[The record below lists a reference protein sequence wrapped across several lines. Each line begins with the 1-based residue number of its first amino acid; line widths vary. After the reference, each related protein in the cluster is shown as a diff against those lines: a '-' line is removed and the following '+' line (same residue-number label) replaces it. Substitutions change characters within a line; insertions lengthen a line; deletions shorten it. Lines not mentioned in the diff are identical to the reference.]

1 MGRLRGLTAAL
12 LLDLTCL
19 TSIHE
24 DSSAKLGTRRHEK
37 RHRNASSA
45 GHEPPGGEDRAESEA
60 QKENAASDLRVSH
73 SLDEVKAHAAP
84 NSKSEGEISSVAS
97 GGVSEA
103 LFPPAPQTPAEASRK
118 KGHEAHVARG
128 HESTAASTQS
138 EIHAVQLSYLY
149 LGAMKTL
156 SALLSCSKYA
166 ELLLIPKVWTR
177 HILVFVVALGIQPHP
192 LLSVSISVLSAN
204 KSDLTSLYVRNGT
217 PKPDVESTSSDIL
230 LGLLLAAGYIF
241 SMFSSL
247 FTASY

>member
-24 DSSAKLGTRRHEK
+24 DSAAKLGTRRHEK

-45 GHEPPGGEDRAESEA
+45 GHEPPGGEDRAESEV
-60 QKENAASDLRVSH
+60 QKENAAASDMRVSH

-103 LFPPAPQTPAEASRK
+103 LFPPAPQAPAEASRK
-118 KGHEAHVARG
+118 KGHEQHSARG
-128 HESTAASTQS
+128 HESAAVASTQS

-166 ELLLIPKVWTR
+166 ELLLIPKVCTR
-177 HILVFVVALGIQPHP
+177 HVLVSVVAQETQPHP
-192 LLSVSISVLSAN
+192 LLKGSNCSVLPVSVSLCCQ
-204 KSDLTSLYVRNGT
+204 
-217 PKPDVESTSSDIL
+217 
-230 LGLLLAAGYIF
+230 
-241 SMFSSL
+241 
-247 FTASY
+247 